1 MEKKDIDDDEF
12 GDMSNMR
19 ASNSNINNMTKQFEK
34 LAAEKKAKLAKEA
47 ADKKKPLTTLKAPEQ
62 KPVAKAMSPRL
73 QSAKEK
79 PSAEPAGGN
88 MFLNKIKEQKAEPAK
103 IQPASTAPA
112 GGNMFLNKIKEQKS
126 EGGGANPTKAKAE

>member
-12 GDMSNMR
+12 GDMTNMR
-19 ASNSNINNMTKQFEK
+19 ASNSNINNMSKQFEK

-47 ADKKKPLTTLKAPEQ
+47 AANKKPVTTLKAPEP
-62 KPVAKAMSPRL
+62 KPVAKAVSPRL

-79 PSAEPAGGN
+79 PSTAPAGGN

-112 GGNMFLNKIKEQKS
+112 GGNMFLNKIKEQK
-126 EGGGANPTKAKAE
+126 GAGADPAKAKAE